1 MLYAFTYPFFPEIYS
16 TYRVSN
22 PVNWEQ
28 IYTEDVLIFVLEGNP
43 VFHVNNDVYRLS
55 KGDMLYT
62 RAGEKVNRI
71 VSPDTPLDLHYL
83 HIKIPSGSCITATPK
98 MLENASAA
106 KRFGVKRS
114 NRDSVIFMEDCHRL
128 REEFTYI
135 RSLLAQIHQ
144 NDWLSQPGY
153 TYTNNALLM
162 LIFGTVS
169 TQIITEQATP
179 LFHLPPSVQPN
190 RKIEHFTNY
199 IFNNIGE
206 KLTLQSLCE
215 AFHFT
220 PQYIIRLFKKYL
232 NTTPQKY
239 INTIKILYAKEIMR
253 RGDISVKEV
262 ARIVGFE
269 RQHYFSKVFQ
279 SVAGCTPSEY
289 KNALFRK
296 RAPAEEPN
304 ET

>member
-1 MLYAFTYPFFPEIYS
+1 
-16 TYRVSN
+16 
-22 PVNWEQ
+22 
-28 IYTEDVLIFVLEGNP
+28 
-43 VFHVNNDVYRLS
+43 
-55 KGDMLYT
+55 
-62 RAGEKVNRI
+62 
-71 VSPDTPLDLHYL
+71 
-83 HIKIPSGSCITATPK
+83 
-98 MLENASAA
+98 MLESASAA
-106 KRFGVKRS
+106 KRFGVKLG
-114 NRDSVIFMEDCHRL
+114 NRDSVIFIEDCHHL

-135 RSLLAQIHQ
+135 RSLLAQIQQ
-144 NDWLSQPGY
+144 NDRLSQPGY
-153 TYTNNALLM
+153 IYTNNALLM

-169 TQIITEQATP
+169 TQIITERTSP
-179 LFHLPPSVQPN
+179 LFHLPPSVPPT
-190 RKIEHFTNY
+190 RKIAHFTTY
-199 IFNNIGE
+199 LFNNIGK

-262 ARIVGFE
+262 AQIVGFE

-289 KNALFRK
+289 KEALFRK
-296 RAPAEEPN
+296 KAPVEEAN
-304 ET
+304 EI

>member
-1 MLYAFTYPFFPEIYS
+1 M
-16 TYRVSN
+16 
-22 PVNWEQ
+22 
-28 IYTEDVLIFVLEGNP
+28 
-43 VFHVNNDVYRLS
+43 
-55 KGDMLYT
+55 
-62 RAGEKVNRI
+62 
-71 VSPDTPLDLHYL
+71 
-83 HIKIPSGSCITATPK
+83 
-98 MLENASAA
+98 
-106 KRFGVKRS
+106 KRFLS
-114 NRDSVIFMEDCHRL
+114 
-128 REEFTYI
+128 T
-135 RSLLAQIHQ
+135 LAV
-144 NDWLSQPGY
+144 W
-153 TYTNNALLM
+153 ALLM

-169 TQIITEQATP
+169 TQIITEQAAP

-296 RAPAEEPN
+296 RVPAEEPN